1 MMQRSKPS
9 WLVQIYELSDE
20 ISQEILAG
28 LLAGVSK
35 LAVDAQSTST
45 NFFLIVD
52 CVDSAQAQWVCHLVT
67 SVDQQARLVHTA
79 SGPRPQV
86 QSVA

>member
-1 MMQRSKPS
+1 MTQQSKPS

-35 LAVDAQSTST
+35 LAVDAQSTPT
-45 NFFLIVD
+45 DCFLIVE
-52 CVDSAQAQWVCHLVT
+52 CVDSAQAQWVRDLVT
-67 SVDQQARLVHTA
+67 SVDHRARLIHTA

-86 QSVA
+86 QSAA

>member
-1 MMQRSKPS
+1 MTQQNEPS

-20 ISQEILAG
+20 VSQEILAG
-28 LLAGVSK
+28 LLAGVSE
-35 LAVDAQSTST
+35 LTVDVQSTST
-45 NFFLIVD
+45 DFFLIVD
-52 CVDSAQAQWVCHLVT
+52 CVDSAQARWVCHLVT

-79 SGPRPQV
+79 RGPRPQV